1 MKTCPKCGVENI
13 QTAASCHRCA
23 SPLEGPENLLGVRAD
38 IPFGDKLPPTVIVSG
53 QEPEH
58 QHGPSSSYGG
68 HVICPNCDVGNEP
81 DWLFCQECGLR
92 LPRPQQAAPD
102 VPTQR
107 AEAAP
112 VQEPAR
118 FADPPVMEPARPD
131 PGRTPFERK
140 SPQSF
145 NTKSEEIDKIPAAPP
160 PVYNQAYNQE
170 VDKRPPPEPATPPPA
185 SAESAQKSER
195 KRMTTNIVC
204 VTCGTIQSGTGFFCT
219 TCGAKLSSMA
229 MERIRER
236 DAVKPAPSLR
246 PIPSLRLVTEGGE
259 QGAAYPLDRSKVT
272 IGRSRADITFPH
284 DGFMS
289 GLHARI
295 VERDGRY
302 YLVDENSRNGT
313 FLRIND
319 EVVLK
324 PGDMLIVGK
333 QVFKFEKR

>member
-13 QTAASCHRCA
+13 QTAASCYRCA
-23 SPLEGPENLLGVRAD
+23 APLEGPEDLMGVRAD
-38 IPFGDKLPPTVIVSG
+38 IPFADRLPPTVIISG
-53 QEPEH
+53 KEPEH
-58 QHGPSSSYGG
+58 QHGPSSDYGG
-68 HVICPNCDVGNEP
+68 HVICPNCEVGNEP

-92 LPRPQQAAPD
+92 LPRPQAASIDAP
-102 VPTQR
+102 R
-107 AEAAP
+107 AP
-112 VQEPAR
+112 VVAPPMPEPI
-118 FADPPVMEPARPD
+118 RPD
-131 PGRTPFERK
+131 PGRIPFEQK

-145 NTKSEEIDKIPAAPP
+145 ATKSEDFDDVEALAARPISREVEKSRPPETSYPPPP
-160 PVYNQAYNQE
+160 PV
-170 VDKRPPPEPATPPPA
+170 DPAH
-185 SAESAQKSER
+185 KSER

-204 VTCGTIQSGTGFFCT
+204 TTCGTIQSGTGFFCT
-219 TCGAKLSSMA
+219 TCGAKLSSVA
-229 MERIRER
+229 MRRIKEREALR
-236 DAVKPAPSLR
+236 PAP
-246 PIPSLRLVTEGGE
+246 PSLRLITEGG
-259 QGAAYPLDRSKVT
+259 QTGDAYALDRQKTT

-313 FLRIND
+313 FIRVQEKI
-319 EVVLK
+319 ELK

>member
-13 QTAASCHRCA
+13 QTAASCYRCA
-23 SPLEGPENLLGVRAD
+23 SPLEGPESLLGVHAD
-38 IPFGDKLPPTVIVSG
+38 IPFGDKLPATVIISG

-58 QHGPSSSYGG
+58 QQGPSSSYGG
-68 HVICPNCDVGNEP
+68 HVICPNCEVGNEP
-81 DWLFCQECGLR
+81 DWLFCQECGMR

-102 VPTQR
+102 APTHR
-107 AEAAP
+107 AEAPP
-112 VQEPAR
+112 VREPAR
-118 FADPPVMEPARPD
+118 VADPPARQPARRDPD
-131 PGRTPFERK
+131 RTPFK
-140 SPQSF
+140 QKAPQSF
-145 NTKSEEIDKIPAAPP
+145 NTKSEEIDQVPAAPP

-170 VDKRPPPEPATPPPA
+170 VDKRPPPEAPAPPPA
-185 SAESAQKSER
+185 SSEPAQKSER

-229 MERIRER
+229 MQRIKER
-236 DAVKPAPSLR
+236 DAAKPEPSLR
-246 PIPSLRLVTEGGE
+246 PIPNLRLVTEGGE
-259 QGAAYPLDRSKVT
+259 NGAAYPLDRSKVT

-313 FLRIND
+313 FLRING
-319 EVVLK
+319 EIVLK
-324 PGDMLIVGK
+324 PGDMIIVGK